1 MIIGEQLRD
10 ARQKHQLSQEQI
22 AEMLGVSRQ
31 TISNWE
37 TSRSYPDIERV
48 MRLAEIYHLS
58 LDELLRGDQQMVK
71 TWMAETN
78 VVRAGKWL
86 GLLLAMNI
94 VLAIALMFFVQV
106 PWLMMILFGA
116 MVVCV
121 CGAFYLLLRLI

>member
-1 MIIGEQLRD
+1 MIIGEQLRN
-10 ARQKHQLSQEQI
+10 AGHQHQLSQEQI
-22 AEMLGVSRQ
+22 AEILGVSRQ

-37 TSRSYPDIERV
+37 TSKSYPDIERV
-48 MRLAEIYHLS
+48 MRLAEIYHPS

-71 TWMAETN
+71 TWMAKTN
-78 VVRAGKWL
+78 VVRAVKWL
-86 GLLLAMNI
+86 GLLLALNV
-94 VLAIALMFFVQV
+94 VLTIGLMFFVQV

>member
-1 MIIGEQLRD
+1 MIIGEQLRN
-10 ARQKHQLSQEQI
+10 AGHQHQLSQEQI
-22 AEMLGVSRQ
+22 AEILGVSRQ

-37 TSRSYPDIERV
+37 TSKSYPDIERV

-86 GLLLAMNI
+86 GLLLALNV
-94 VLAIALMFFVQV
+94 VLTIGLMFFVQV

>member
-10 ARQKHQLSQEQI
+10 ARQQHQLSQEQI

-37 TSRSYPDIERV
+37 TSKSYPDVERV

-86 GLLLAMNI
+86 GLLLALNV
-94 VLAIALMFFVQV
+94 VLTIGLMFFVQV

>member
-10 ARQKHQLSQEQI
+10 ARQMRQLSQEQI
-22 AEMLGVSRQ
+22 AEILGVSRQ

-37 TSRSYPDIERV
+37 TSKSYPDIERV

-86 GLLLAMNI
+86 GLLLALNV
-94 VLAIALMFFVQV
+94 VLTIGLMFFVQV

>member
-1 MIIGEQLRD
+1 MIIGEQLRR

-37 TSRSYPDIERV
+37 TSKSYPDIERV

-86 GLLLAMNI
+86 GLLLALNV
-94 VLAIALMFFVQV
+94 VLTIGLMFFVQV

>member
-10 ARQKHQLSQEQI
+10 ARQQHQLSQEQI

-86 GLLLAMNI
+86 GLLLALNI

>member
-10 ARQKHQLSQEQI
+10 ARQQHPLSQEQI

-37 TSRSYPDIERV
+37 TSKSYPDIERV

-86 GLLLAMNI
+86 GFLLLLNVM
-94 VLAIALMFFVQV
+94 LAIGLMFFVQL

>member
-86 GLLLAMNI
+86 GLLLTLNI
-94 VLAIALMFFVQV
+94 VLAISLMFFVQV